1 MSHRRGGG
9 APKHWFFIGEREN
22 AHRAQARAHF
32 SKCAPRAG
40 ESSILPAQDGA
51 HDLESKQNEHRAV
64 ARAPFPIKRCT
75 ARRREAQKCPTGGA
89 EVLPPRRRAPY
100 MSQLGPT
107 GCPRRALPATILKS
121 TCIWT
126 RQGIGLAQ
134 RRMAA
139 RGNAIPASRKSVRL
153 LRENEDEGPE
163 VLYRPLI

>member
-1 MSHRRGGG
+1 M
-9 APKHWFFIGEREN
+9 
-22 AHRAQARAHF
+22 HRAQARAHF

-40 ESSILPAQDGA
+40 ESSFFKMRTTRRRELNFAGPRCA
-51 HDLESKQNEHRAV
+51 HDLEIEQNEHRAV